1 MHQKVKKKQNQ
12 NFKKNKFLQQE
23 KLGRTIDKEEE
34 KYQNKQKEM
43 IVEKS
48 KEKYFYQQ
56 VPVKV
61 LVNKMRIFL
70 IFYKK
75 ENIK

>member
-48 KEKYFYQQ
+48 KEKYFYQ
-56 VPVKV
+56 
-61 LVNKMRIFL
+61 
-70 IFYKK
+70 
-75 ENIK
+75 

>member
-12 NFKKNKFLQQE
+12 KFKKNKFLQQE

-61 LVNKMRIFL
+61 FVNKMRFFL

-75 ENIK
+75 ENFK

>member
-48 KEKYFYQQ
+48 KKKYFYQQ

-61 LVNKMRIFL
+61 FVNKMRFFL

-75 ENIK
+75 ENFK